1 VESGDTGVFHNDD
14 ALPFAYEAGP
24 LPGGANGGR
33 CCPHTDF
40 PDSET
45 IFRTRAALIRLKR
58 IQAACSG
65 LANRSVDEPANP
77 DVHHQ
82 TYRQENK
89 QCGGASVAHQRQRN
103 AGDRHS
109 ANHHSH
115 IY

>member
-1 VESGDTGVFHNDD
+1 MEPGDTGVIHIND

-33 CCPHTDF
+33 CCPHTNI

-45 IFRTRAALIRLKR
+45 IFRMSAALNRELR
-58 IQAACSG
+58 IQAADSG
-65 LANRSVDEPANP
+65 LTNRSVDEPANP

-89 QCGGASVAHQRQRN
+89 QCGRASVAHKR
-103 AGDRHS
+103 
-109 ANHHSH
+109 
-115 IY
+115 

>member
-1 VESGDTGVFHNDD
+1 VEPRDNGVIHNDN
-14 ALPFAYEAGP
+14 ALPLAYEAGP

-33 CCPHTDF
+33 CCPHTNI

-45 IFRTRAALIRLKR
+45 IFRTGAALIRLKR

-82 TYRQENK
+82 TNRQENK
-89 QCGGASVAHQRQRN
+89 QCGRASVAH
-103 AGDRHS
+103 
-109 ANHHSH
+109 
-115 IY
+115 